1 MSFDEMNDPG
11 KRIRRNVY
19 STKRPFDEISLQQ
32 NFPSAKWVSAKLTS
46 AKRTTL
52 RNNHDSN
59 NYEGSLTLKNE
70 CFHIRAPVDFFQASS
85 KDLKKQKRKD
95 SSQKNKKESEGEA
108 YDIFLFR

>member
-32 NFPSAKWVSAKLTS
+32 NFPSAKW
-46 AKRTTL
+46 TL

-70 CFHIRAPVDFFQASS
+70 CFHIRAPVDFFEASS